1 MAQPGDPSS
10 KQPKCSRCDD
20 KSISWT
26 MSKFNFDWICLT
38 CKEDERLAPG
48 YANADNTEVSAV
60 RAGYNNFPGVGL
72 TLADRVFLAQ
82 RVAARPRRAS
92 KWVEASE
99 GEDA

>member
-1 MAQPGDPSS
+1 MARPGDPSFN
-10 KQPKCSRCDD
+10 QPNCSRCGD

-26 MSKFNFDWICLT
+26 MSKFNFDWIYLT